1 MLAVVSAGLH
11 GALCGIANAS
21 QEIVMF
27 AIASAARRCGLAVS
41 AATALVLAGCATP
54 QPVVYQKTAAS
65 AAQQQRLAKDTQ
77 DCRRRAEAA
86 VGLNARRADAA
97 AQSAAKTG
105 AIAFAAT
112 AVGGLVNASKDVW
125 QRARVGAAGG
135 ATGAAVKTVLE
146 WNDPDDVHQEYV
158 ERCMSERG
166 HDVLGWR

>member
-1 MLAVVSAGLH
+1 
-11 GALCGIANAS
+11 
-21 QEIVMF
+21 MF
-27 AIASAARRCGLAVS
+27 ADVLPARRCVLALS
-41 AATALVLAGCATP
+41 ATAALVLAGCATP
-54 QPVVYQKTAAS
+54 QPVVYQKAATG
-65 AAQQQRLAKDTQ
+65 AAQQQRVTKDTQ
-77 DCRRRAEAA
+77 ECRRRAEAA

-97 AQSAAKTG
+97 AQNAAKTG

-112 AVGGLVNASKDVW
+112 AVGSLVNASKDAW

-158 ERCMSERG
+158 ERCMEERG